1 MTRCKEA
8 PILCINHLLLMDINT
23 ERIIISP
30 WGRLEEGL
38 KESPNCCGEMIEIQ
52 MPPRPQQRDGMSGN
66 L

>member
-1 MTRCKEA
+1 
-8 PILCINHLLLMDINT
+8 MDINT